1 MQLIKKFIIHYTT
14 SKMPQINLTM
24 EEHQHLT
31 KLVAR
36 SYDNNY
42 LNDVLDT
49 NTYDS
54 MADKVFYAVNKLTLE
69 DF

>member
-24 EEHQHLT
+24 EEHQQLT

-42 LNDVLDT
+42 RNDVLDT

-54 MADKVFYAVNKLTLE
+54 MADKVFDAVNNLTIE